1 LKPLPSKTLLLSAG
15 VLACMA
21 VLLAVAVVAFLLT
34 FVAPA
39 DPARSIA
46 GPNASAAAVE
56 RIRVSLGLDRPAL
69 EQLASW
75 LGGVIRGDLG
85 MSYQLGGVR
94 VLDLILGRL
103 LPTIQLAVAGV
114 AIALAIGVP
123 LGVRAA
129 TRPGGPL
136 DRLSSILGSLL
147 LAVPG
152 FLLGILALY
161 LLAYQWRLFPLAT
174 PTWVPLDMRAL
185 ALPALTLG
193 LVSVPFYLRVTRLSM
208 LDELGEP
215 YIRTARAK
223 GLAPRAVT
231 WRHAFRNAMLPVV
244 TLAGL
249 DLGFMLGGVVVI
261 ESVFG
266 WPGIG
271 SQAVRAISQEDLPV
285 LMGTLL
291 VGTLCIVVASLVVD
305 LVHVLLDPR
314 IALDERTDTS

>member
-1 LKPLPSKTLLLSAG
+1 MI
-15 VLACMA
+15 VWLARRVVSGLV

-34 FVAPA
+34 FVAPT

-56 RIRVSLGLDRPAL
+56 RIRASLGLDRPAL

-75 LGGVIRGDLG
+75 LAGLLQGDLG
-85 MSYQLGGVR
+85 TSYQLGGVR
-94 VLDLILGRL
+94 VLDLILARL
-103 LPTIQLAVAGV
+103 LPTIQLALAGV
-114 AIALAIGVP
+114 AVALAIGVP

-129 TRPGGPL
+129 TRPGGTL
-136 DRLSSILGSLL
+136 DRVTKILGSVLV
-147 LAVPG
+147 AVPG

-161 LLAYQWRLFPLAT
+161 LLAYQLRLFPLT
-174 PTWVPLDMRAL
+174 TTTYDPLDLRAL

-193 LVSVPFYLRVTRLSM
+193 LVSMPVYLRVTRLSM

-215 YIRTARAK
+215 YIRTAHAK
-223 GLAPRAVT
+223 GVHPRGVV
-231 WRHAFRNAMLPVV
+231 WRHAFRNAVLPVV

-271 SQAVRAISQEDLPV
+271 SQAVRAITQEDLPV

-291 VGTLCIVVASLVVD
+291 FGTLCIVVASLVVD

-314 IALDERTDTS
+314 IALDETSEAS

>member
-1 LKPLPSKTLLLSAG
+1 MVVWLVRRCVAG
-15 VLACMA
+15 VM
-21 VLLAVAVVAFLLT
+21 VLVAVATVAFLLT

-56 RIRVSLGLDRPAL
+56 RIRLALGLDRPAL
-69 EQLASW
+69 DQLASW
-75 LGGVIRGDLG
+75 FGGLLRGDLG
-85 MSYQLGGVR
+85 VSYQLGGVR
-94 VLDLILGRL
+94 VLDLILARL
-103 LPTIQLAVAGV
+103 LPTIELAVAGLAV
-114 AIALAIGVP
+114 ALLVGVP

-129 TRPGGPL
+129 TRPGSLL
-136 DRLSSILGSLL
+136 DRLGGILGSLL

-152 FLLGILALY
+152 FLLGILLLY
-161 LLAYQWRLFPLAT
+161 LFAYQWRLFPLAT
-174 PTWVPLDMRAL
+174 PTWDPLDVRAL
-185 ALPALTLG
+185 VLPALTLG
-193 LVSVPFYLRVTRLSM
+193 LVSVPFYLRVARLST
-208 LDELGEP
+208 LDELSQD
-215 YIRTARAK
+215 YVRTARAK
-223 GLAPRAVT
+223 GLDERAVT

-249 DLGFMLGGVVVI
+249 DLGFALGGVVVI

-271 SQAVRAISQEDLPV
+271 SQAVRAISTEDLPV

-305 LVHVLLDPR
+305 VIHVLLDPR
-314 IALDERTDTS
+314 VSFEGTPEGG

>member
-1 LKPLPSKTLLLSAG
+1 MM
-15 VLACMA
+15 VWLARRLISGLV

-56 RIRVSLGLDRPAL
+56 RIRASLGLDRPAL
-69 EQLASW
+69 EQLTTW
-75 LGGVIRGDLG
+75 LGGLLRGDLG
-85 MSYQLGGVR
+85 VSYQLGGVR
-94 VLDLILGRL
+94 VLDLILARL
-103 LPTIQLAVAGV
+103 LPTIQLAIAGV
-114 AIALAIGVP
+114 AVALAIGVP

-129 TRPGGPL
+129 TRPGGAL
-136 DRLSSILGSLL
+136 DRVTGILGSLL
-147 LAVPG
+147 VAVPG

-161 LLAYQWRLFPLAT
+161 VLAYQWRLFPLAT
-174 PTWVPLDMRAL
+174 TSYDPFDLRAL
-185 ALPALTLG
+185 VLPALTLG
-193 LVSVPFYLRVTRLSM
+193 LVSVPFYVRVTRLSM

-215 YIRTARAK
+215 YVRTARAK
-223 GLAPRAVT
+223 GVHPRGVT
-231 WRHAFRNAMLPVV
+231 WRHAFRNAILPVV

-291 VGTLCIVVASLVVD
+291 FGTLCIVVASLVVD

-314 IALDERTDTS
+314 IALDEAVEPR

>member
-1 LKPLPSKTLLLSAG
+1 MIVWLARRVISG
-15 VLACMA
+15 VL
-21 VLLAVAVVAFLLT
+21 VLLAVAVVAYLLT

-39 DPARSIA
+39 DPARAIA

-69 EQLASW
+69 DQLAAW
-75 LGGVIRGDLG
+75 LGGLLRGDLG
-85 MSYQLGGVR
+85 VSYQLGGVR
-94 VLDLILGRL
+94 VLDLILARL
-103 LPTIQLAVAGV
+103 LPTIQLALAGV
-114 AIALAIGVP
+114 AVALAIGVP

-129 TRPGGPL
+129 TRPGGAL
-136 DRLSSILGSLL
+136 DRVTGILGSLL

-152 FLLGILALY
+152 FLLGILVLY
-161 LLAYQWRLFPLAT
+161 VLAYQWRLFPLAT
-174 PTWVPLDMRAL
+174 PTYDPFDLRAL

-208 LDELGEP
+208 LDELGEA
-215 YIRTARAK
+215 YVRTARAK
-223 GLAPRAVT
+223 GLHPRGVV
-231 WRHAFRNAMLPVV
+231 WRHAFRNAVLPVV

-291 VGTLCIVVASLVVD
+291 FGTLCIVVASLVVD

-314 IALDERTDTS
+314 IALDGTTETA

>member
-1 LKPLPSKTLLLSAG
+1 MM
-15 VLACMA
+15 VWLARRVISGIV

-56 RIRVSLGLDRPAL
+56 RIRVALGLDRPAL

-75 LGGVIRGDLG
+75 LAGLARGDLG
-85 MSYQLGGVR
+85 VSYQLGGVR
-94 VLDLILGRL
+94 VLDLILARL

-114 AIALAIGVP
+114 AVALAIGVP

-129 TRPGGPL
+129 TRPGGAL
-136 DRLSSILGSLL
+136 DRISSILGSLL
-147 LAVPG
+147 VAVPG

-174 PTWVPLDMRAL
+174 PTYDPLDLRAL

-193 LVSVPFYLRVTRLSM
+193 IVSVPFYLRVTRLSM
-208 LDELGEP
+208 LDELGAP
-215 YIRTARAK
+215 YVRTARAK
-223 GLAPRAVT
+223 GVGPRGVT
-231 WRHAFRNAMLPVV
+231 WRHAFRNAILPVV

-249 DLGFMLGGVVVI
+249 DLGFIMLGGVVVI

-291 VGTLCIVVASLVVD
+291 FGTLCIVVASLVVD

-314 IALDERTDTS
+314 IALDEASEAS

>member
-1 LKPLPSKTLLLSAG
+1 MAAWLARRVVSS
-15 VLACMA
+15 VL
-21 VLLAVAVVAFLLT
+21 VLLAVATVAFLLT

-56 RIRVSLGLDRPAL
+56 RIRASLGLDRPAL
-69 EQLASW
+69 EQLAAW
-75 LGGVIRGDLG
+75 FGGLLRGDLG
-85 MSYQLGGVR
+85 VSYQLGGVR
-94 VLDLILGRL
+94 VLDLILARL
-103 LPTIQLAVAGV
+103 LPTIELAVAGLVV
-114 AIALAIGVP
+114 ALVIGVP

-129 TRPGGPL
+129 ARPGGAL
-136 DRLSSILGSLL
+136 DRIGAIVGSLL

-152 FLLGILALY
+152 FLLGILVLY
-161 LLAYQWRLFPLAT
+161 VLAYQWRWFPLST
-174 PTWVPLDMRAL
+174 QGYDPLDLRAL

-193 LVSVPFYLRVTRLSM
+193 LVSVPFYLRVSRAST
-208 LDELGEP
+208 LDELARD
-215 YIRTARAK
+215 YVRTARAK
-223 GLAPRAVT
+223 GLDERRVV
-231 WRHAFRNAMLPVV
+231 WRHAFRNALLPVV

-249 DLGFMLGGVVVI
+249 DLGFSLGGVVVI

-314 IALDERTDTS
+314 IALDDRAELD

>member
-1 LKPLPSKTLLLSAG
+1 VIVWLARRLISG
-15 VLACMA
+15 VV

-34 FVAPA
+34 FVAPG

-46 GPNASAAAVE
+46 GPNASVAAVE
-56 RIRVSLGLDRPAL
+56 RIRASLGLDRPAL

-75 LGGVIRGDLG
+75 LGGLARGDLG
-85 MSYQLGGVR
+85 VSYQLGGVR

-103 LPTIQLAVAGV
+103 LPTIQLAIAGV
-114 AIALAIGVP
+114 AVAMAIGVP

-136 DRLSSILGSLL
+136 DRISGILGSLL
-147 LAVPG
+147 VAVPG

-174 PTWVPLDMRAL
+174 PTYDPLDLRAL

-223 GLAPRAVT
+223 GVHPRGVT
-231 WRHAFRNAMLPVV
+231 WRHAFRNALLPVV

-271 SQAVRAISQEDLPV
+271 SQVVRAISQEDLPV

-291 VGTLCIVVASLVVD
+291 VGTLCIVAASLVVD

-314 IALDERTDTS
+314 IALDERTEGR

>member
-1 LKPLPSKTLLLSAG
+1 MLAWLARRLVSAVL
-15 VLACMA
+15 VLA
-21 VLLAVAVVAFLLT
+21 AVATVAFLLT

-56 RIRVSLGLDRPAL
+56 RIRASLGLDRPAL

-75 LGGVIRGDLG
+75 FGDLLRGDLG
-85 MSYQLGGVR
+85 TSYQLGGVR
-94 VLDLILGRL
+94 VLDLILAKL
-103 LPTIQLAVAGV
+103 LPTLELAVAGLLV
-114 AIALAIGVP
+114 ALVVGVP

-129 TRPGGPL
+129 THPGGWL
-136 DRLSSILGSLL
+136 DRVSGVLGSVLV
-147 LAVPG
+147 AVPG
-152 FLLGILALY
+152 FLLGILLLY
-161 LLAYQWRLFPLAT
+161 VLAYQWRLFPLST
-174 PTWVPLDMRAL
+174 PTYDPLDLRAL

-193 LVSVPFYLRVTRLSM
+193 LVSVPFYLRVSRAST
-208 LDELGEP
+208 LDELGRD
-215 YIRTARAK
+215 YVRTARAK
-223 GLAPRAVT
+223 GLDERRVV
-231 WRHAFRNAMLPVV
+231 WRHAFRNALLPVV

-249 DLGFMLGGVVVI
+249 DLGFSLGGVVVI

-271 SQAVRAISQEDLPV
+271 SQAVRAISTEDLPV

-314 IALDERTDTS
+314 IALDAAAQEG

>member
-1 LKPLPSKTLLLSAG
+1 MLAWLARRLVSAVL
-15 VLACMA
+15 VLA
-21 VLLAVAVVAFLLT
+21 AVATVAFLLT

-56 RIRVSLGLDRPAL
+56 RIRASLGLDRPAL

-75 LGGVIRGDLG
+75 FGDLLRGDLG
-85 MSYQLGGVR
+85 TSYQLGGVR
-94 VLDLILGRL
+94 VLDLILAKL
-103 LPTIQLAVAGV
+103 LPTLELAVAGLLV
-114 AIALAIGVP
+114 ALVVGVP

-136 DRLSSILGSLL
+136 DRVSGILGSVLV
-147 LAVPG
+147 AVPG
-152 FLLGILALY
+152 FLLGILLLY
-161 LLAYQWRLFPLAT
+161 VLAYQWRLFPLST
-174 PTWVPLDMRAL
+174 PTYDPLDLRAL
-185 ALPALTLG
+185 ALPALALG
-193 LVSVPFYLRVTRLSM
+193 LVSVPFYLRVSRAST
-208 LDELGEP
+208 LDELGLD
-215 YIRTARAK
+215 YVRTARAK
-223 GLAPRAVT
+223 GLDERRVV
-231 WRHAFRNAMLPVV
+231 WRHAFRNALLPVV

-249 DLGFMLGGVVVI
+249 DLGFSLGGVVVI

-271 SQAVRAISQEDLPV
+271 SQAVRAISTEDLPV

-291 VGTLCIVVASLVVD
+291 FGTLCIVVASLVVD

-314 IALDERTDTS
+314 IALDAGTDEG

>member
-1 LKPLPSKTLLLSAG
+1 MAAWLARRLVSS
-15 VLACMA
+15 VL
-21 VLLAVAVVAFLLT
+21 VLVAVATVAFLLT

-56 RIRVSLGLDRPAL
+56 RIRASLGLDRPAL

-75 LGGVIRGDLG
+75 FGGLLRGDLG
-85 MSYQLGGVR
+85 TSYQLGGVR
-94 VLDLILGRL
+94 VLDLILAKV
-103 LPTIQLAVAGV
+103 LPTIQLAVAGLLV
-114 AIALAIGVP
+114 ALVIGVP

-129 TRPGGPL
+129 TRPGGAL
-136 DRLSSILGSLL
+136 DRVCGVLGSLL
-147 LAVPG
+147 VAVPG
-152 FLLGILALY
+152 FLLGILVLY
-161 LLAYQWRLFPLAT
+161 ALAYQWRLFPLST
-174 PTWVPLDMRAL
+174 QGYDPLDLRAL

-193 LVSVPFYLRVTRLSM
+193 LVSVPFYLRVARAST
-208 LDELGEP
+208 LDELGRD
-215 YIRTARAK
+215 YVRTARAK
-223 GLAPRAVT
+223 GLDERRVV
-231 WRHAFRNAMLPVV
+231 WRHAFRNALLPIV

-249 DLGFMLGGVVVI
+249 DLGFSLGGVVVI

-271 SQAVRAISQEDLPV
+271 AQAVRAISQEDLPV

-291 VGTLCIVVASLVVD
+291 FGTLCIVIASLVVD

-314 IALDERTDTS
+314 IALDASTDDG

>member
-1 LKPLPSKTLLLSAG
+1 MLLWLARRVVSSLL
-15 VLACMA
+15 VLA
-21 VLLAVAVVAFLLT
+21 AVAVVAFLLT

-46 GPNASAAAVE
+46 GPNASAEAVE
-56 RIRVSLGLDRPAL
+56 RIRTSLGLDRPAL

-75 LGGVIRGDLG
+75 FGGLLRGDLG
-85 MSYQLGGVR
+85 TSYQLGGVR
-94 VLDLILGRL
+94 VLDLILARL
-103 LPTIQLAVAGV
+103 LPTVQLALAGLVVALV
-114 AIALAIGVP
+114 IGVP

-129 TRPGGPL
+129 TRPGGML
-136 DRLSSILGSLL
+136 DRVSGILGSAL

-152 FLLGILALY
+152 FLLGILVLY
-161 LLAYQWRLFPLAT
+161 VLAYQWRLFPLST
-174 PTWVPLDMRAL
+174 QGYDPLDLRAL

-193 LVSVPFYLRVTRLSM
+193 LVSVPFYLRVARAST
-208 LDELGEP
+208 LDELARD
-215 YIRTARAK
+215 YVRTARAK
-223 GLAPRAVT
+223 GLDERRVV
-231 WRHAFRNAMLPVV
+231 WRHAFRNALLPVV

-249 DLGFMLGGVVVI
+249 DLGFSLGGVVVI

-291 VGTLCIVVASLVVD
+291 FGTLCIVVASLAVD
-305 LVHVLLDPR
+305 VVHVLLDPR
-314 IALDERTDTS
+314 IALDASAEEG

>member
-1 LKPLPSKTLLLSAG
+1 MLSWLARRLVSALV
-15 VLACMA
+15 VL
-21 VLLAVAVVAFLLT
+21 VVVASIAFLLT

-56 RIRVSLGLDRPAL
+56 RIRASLGLDRPAL
-69 EQLASW
+69 DQLVAW
-75 LGGVIRGDLG
+75 FGALLRGDLG
-85 MSYQLGGVR
+85 TSYQQGGVK
-94 VLDLILGRL
+94 VLDLILARL
-103 LPTIQLAVAGV
+103 APTVELAIAGLGV
-114 AIALAIGVP
+114 ALVIGVP

-129 TRPGGPL
+129 TRPGGLL
-136 DRLSSILGSLL
+136 DRASAVLGSVLV
-147 LAVPG
+147 AVPG
-152 FLLGILALY
+152 FLLGILLLY
-161 LLAYQWRLFPLAT
+161 QLAYQWRLFPLAT
-174 PTWVPLDMRAL
+174 TGFDPLDLRAL

-193 LVSVPFYLRVTRLSM
+193 LVSVPFYVRVTRAST
-208 LDELGEP
+208 LDELGRD
-215 YIRTARAK
+215 YVRTARAK
-223 GLAPRAVT
+223 GLDERRVI
-231 WRHAFRNAMLPVV
+231 WRHAFRNAMLPIV

-291 VGTLCIVVASLVVD
+291 VGTVCIVVASLVVD
-305 LVHVLLDPR
+305 MVHALLDPR
-314 IALDERTDTS
+314 VTLDGPPEAR